1 MSNGETIVNALVRFR
16 VLAALLAL
24 GAPLVTPAQ
33 TTQPRPDDLLKQVAA
48 DPKAVRAA
56 VQAGASVAEFC
67 GNCHGPNGNSRQS
80 DVPNLAGQNALFL
93 LDRVQKYSNGE
104 RGDEFMQKLTR
115 LFSAKDRVDLVLYY
129 ANQTPIPQPASN
141 PRLAQRGKPLYAQL
155 CESCHGETGL
165 GDEDIARIGG
175 QQEAYLTLTLQ
186 RYRVGAERV
195 EEKIGRRMA
204 RVVRTLSDDELQAVV
219 AYVSVMR

>member
-1 MSNGETIVNALVRFR
+1 MNALVRFR
-16 VLAALLAL
+16 VLAALLAF

-33 TTQPRPDDLLKQVAA
+33 TARPRPDDLLKQVAA
-48 DPKAVRAA
+48 DPRAVKAA

-129 ANQTPIPQPASN
+129 ANQTPVHQPASN
-141 PRLAQRGKPLYAQL
+141 PRLAERGKPLYVEM
-155 CESCHGETGL
+155 CEGCHGAKGL
-165 GDEDIARIGG
+165 GDPEVARIGG
-175 QQEAYLTLTLQ
+175 QQQQYLTMTLQ
-186 RYRVGAERV
+186 RYRTGAERV
-195 EEKIGRRMA
+195 DARIARRMA
-204 RVVRTLSDDELQAVV
+204 RVVRALSEDELQAVA